1 MPDVSATDAAIGG
14 GSFAA
19 AWAVLRW
26 LGGGLRW
33 LAGFVT
39 GRQDKR
45 EAELNAREARL
56 DEQDSERMRALREE
70 VDALKAWQHDMT
82 AQRERDHRKMDRVAM
97 LCRLFIEEIEQIN
110 PGSSLAA
117 QGRALLMRDFPELF
131 VLAPTPPDMMASIAR
146 LD

>member
-1 MPDVSATDAAIGG
+1 MTDLSATDAAIGG

-19 AWAVLRW
+19 VWAGIKWAVR
-26 LGGGLRW
+26 
-33 LAGFVT
+33 FIT
-39 GRQDKR
+39 GRQDRR

-56 DEQDSERMRALREE
+56 DEQESEQMRALREE
-70 VDALKAWQHDMT
+70 VEALKAWQRDVT
-82 AQRERDHRKMDRVAM
+82 AERERDHRKMDRVAM

-110 PGSSLAA
+110 PGSSLAM